1 MTIKNIKQI
10 FEDLATNS
18 VMINDYFYGNDFH
31 KNGIEPRY
39 PLLQVYCTSQ
49 NLSSQSSNFNII
61 KSSDIEIVVW
71 DRIDKGDA
79 NFDFITS
86 DTSFVLET
94 IVVSLKNHPL
104 YKALRLSTSS
114 SFDYDLFLEAGKDN
128 IVGWRGV
135 LTLSSPLNLSIC
147 NIPLTNVSIDC

>member
-18 VMINDYFYGNDFH
+18 IMINDYFYGNDFH

-49 NLSSQSSNFNII
+49 NLSSQSSNFNIT

-94 IVVSLKNHPL
+94 IIVSLKNHPL
-104 YKALRLSTSS
+104 YKTLRISTSS

-135 LTLSSPLNLSIC
+135 LTMSSPLNLSIC